1 MPEEIQE
8 EELLGWVNGNE
19 NALQTPQQVNEN
31 IQLGFVQVQDSWPQ
45 RDSFGPYP
53 EMLSKKSFWSG
64 FKSGQSSKQP
74 LPVDPFTF
82 ENFTWANASTG
93 DSMGKASK
101 STPSPAT
108 FRMWAKFF
116 SNRDPG
122 LPSVTIPAEWMDFFT
137 MMLLKDSSNE
147 WATQF
152 LKSQAWTHLSN
163 FSSGN
168 CYTFSLPISK
178 PSVISEL
185 CCSDH
190 ADEQVGPSD
199 PFQTIEGHSSDR

>member
-1 MPEEIQE
+1 MPEIDPV
-8 EELLGWVNGNE
+8 LLDKYNKQ
-19 NALQTPQQVNEN
+19 AL
-31 IQLGFVQVQDSWPQ
+31 
-45 RDSFGPYP
+45 
-53 EMLSKKSFWSG
+53 LSDPPSG
-64 FKSGQSSKQP
+64 KQPIKPFFSEPFAFESYNWAGLEVASSANTLSPSSTALRLWAKYFSSK
-74 LPVDPFTF
+74 DH
-82 ENFTWANASTG
+82 
-93 DSMGKASK
+93 
-101 STPSPAT
+101 
-108 FRMWAKFF
+108 
-116 SNRDPG
+116 G
-122 LPSVTIPAEWMDFFT
+122 LPFVSIPSEWMDFFT
-137 MMLLKDSSNE
+137 LLLLKDSSNE